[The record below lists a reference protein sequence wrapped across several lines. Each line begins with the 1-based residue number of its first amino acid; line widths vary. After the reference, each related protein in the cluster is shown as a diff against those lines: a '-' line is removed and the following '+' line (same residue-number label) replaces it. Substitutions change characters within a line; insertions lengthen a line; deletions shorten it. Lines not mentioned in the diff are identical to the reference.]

1 MPKVMLIEDNASL
14 RDLMAFLLQME
25 GFEVVFGPTR
35 PEAIPAALHR
45 EQPEVAI
52 LDVHLKDRRAT
63 GLEVLRTVRQDEA
76 LQGVRL
82 LLISGMDYSREAAQM
97 GADAF
102 LSKPFMGDELIAKV
116 RSLAQAPPSAT

>member
-25 GFEVVFGPTR
+25 GFEVVFGPTQ
-35 PEAIPAALHR
+35 PEAVLEALHHT
-45 EQPEVAI
+45 QPDVVI
-52 LDVHLKDRRAT
+52 MDVHLKGHQAT
-63 GLEVLRTVRQDEA
+63 GLEVVRAVRQDDA
-76 LQGVRL
+76 LRGVRFM
-82 LLISGMDYSREAAQM
+82 LISGMDYSREAAQN

-116 RSLAQAPPSAT
+116 RSLVQAPPSVT

>member
-14 RDLMAFLLQME
+14 RELMAFLLQME
-25 GFEVVFGPTR
+25 GFEVVFGPTQPQAI
-35 PEAIPAALHR
+35 PEALRR

-52 LDVHLKDRRAT
+52 LDVHLEDRRAA
-63 GLEVLRTVRQDEA
+63 GLDVVRTVRQDER

-102 LSKPFMGDELIAKV
+102 LSKPFMGDELIARV
-116 RSLAQAPPSAT
+116 RSLVSTPPSAT